1 MRMSQQD
8 GRIKDAIEKITDDIN
23 KLIQEVNKKKRAI
36 NAIYETLG
44 EKAPYEIEGEPK
56 SFQFRRS
63 QFYGK
68 SFATAVQE
76 FLKIKG
82 DACTSEEI
90 YQSLNEGAFDFP
102 WKPKDRLRMV
112 AISLS
117 RNPTVFHRLPNNT
130 FGLSVW
136 YPETQSMRKKI
147 PKTRRKRIPKNEVL
161 LKEKGTPKHIKTD
174 SKEGSENIWA
184 DEIQGIKK

>member
-1 MRMSQQD
+1 MSQQD
-8 GRIKDAIEKITDDIN
+8 GLLKDAIKKIEDDIN
-23 KLIQEVNKKKRAI
+23 HLIQEVNKKKRAI

-56 SFQFRRS
+56 SFQFKRS

-76 FLKIKG
+76 FLEIKG

-90 YQSLNEGAFDFP
+90 YRGLSEGAFDFT

-117 RNPTVFHRLPNNT
+117 TNPAVFHKLPNNT
-130 FGLSVW
+130 FGLTAWFS
-136 YPETQSMRKKI
+136 EIQSTRKRI
-147 PKTRRKRIPKNEVL
+147 PKTRRKKIHKNEAP
-161 LKEKGTPKHIKTD
+161 LKEKGSPKHIKTG
-174 SKEGSENIWA
+174 SEGGSENVWA
-184 DEIQGIKK
+184 DETQGIKK

>member
-1 MRMSQQD
+1 MSQKD
-8 GRIKDAIEKITDDIN
+8 RLFVDAIKKIEDDIGE
-23 KLIQEVNKKKRAI
+23 LIQEVNKKKRAI

-56 SFQFRRS
+56 SFQFKRS

-68 SFATAVQE
+68 NFATAVQE

-90 YQSLNEGAFDFP
+90 YNGLSEGAFDFP

-117 RNPTVFHRLPNNT
+117 TNPAVFHKLPNNT
-130 FGLSVW
+130 FGLSAW
-136 YPETQSMRKKI
+136 YSEMHPIRKRTTKA
-147 PKTRRKRIPKNEVL
+147 RRKRISKNEDQ
-161 LKEKGTPKHIKTD
+161 LKEKGSPKHIKTNPED
-174 SKEGSENIWA
+174 SEVKGG
-184 DEIQGIKK
+184 DV